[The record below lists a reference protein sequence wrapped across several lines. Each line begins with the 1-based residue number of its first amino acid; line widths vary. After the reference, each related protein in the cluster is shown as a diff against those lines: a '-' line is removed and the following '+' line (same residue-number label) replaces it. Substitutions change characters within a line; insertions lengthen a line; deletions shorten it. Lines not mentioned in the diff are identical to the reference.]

1 MDDKISCLEWCM
13 LIKAFTDF
21 KYLADSKHILHDE
34 LENIENYLFERA
46 PANIDL
52 KDIL

>member
-13 LIKAFTDF
+13 LIKAFTNF
-21 KYLADSKHILHDE
+21 KYLADSKNILHDE
-34 LENIENYLFERA
+34 LENIENFLFERA

-52 KDIL
+52 RDIL

>member
-1 MDDKISCLEWCM
+1 M

-21 KYLADSKHILHDE
+21 KYLADTKHILNDE